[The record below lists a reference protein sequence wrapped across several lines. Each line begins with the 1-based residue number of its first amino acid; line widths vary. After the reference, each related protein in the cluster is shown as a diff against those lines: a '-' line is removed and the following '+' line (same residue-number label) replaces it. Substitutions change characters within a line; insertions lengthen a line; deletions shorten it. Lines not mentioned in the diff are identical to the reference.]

1 MPQSIRIEWVFGK
14 PPTGAEDDQ
23 ARAIKA
29 AMEILDKGGTDYVR
43 AERHYIS
50 AVHRG
55 AEAAADEGEEQFP
68 RIARLLIEAT
78 EAANDALTDT
88 WAKPGTAGCIIHAR
102 EDR

>member
-1 MPQSIRIEWVFGK
+1 MAQSIRIEWVFGK
-14 PPTGAEDDQ
+14 PQTGVEDDE

-29 AMEILDKGGTDYVR
+29 AMEVLDRGGTDYVR
-43 AERHYIS
+43 AERDYMS

-55 AEAAADEGEEQFP
+55 ADAAADEGEDQFS
-68 RIARLLIEAT
+68 RIARLWIEAT

-88 WAKPGTAGCIIHAR
+88 WAKPGTAGCVIHAR